1 MAASETMFMQWAI
14 NTSAGTLPATQ
25 LIDNVSGSLGVE
37 QRVATSQGQNASL
50 TGRTNRM
57 RVTGTKLEPTFSMEP
72 TATEWTYLL
81 PWLLGGTN
89 TGTTPI
95 VYTPGTDLL
104 LRAVQATEDRDGVSY
119 PHSWT
124 NLAVDQFTLRSQGGG
139 LVGLDIQTVANGG
152 AYENST
158 AFPALANFDDT
169 TSPFGFPDLTGDG
182 ATGSDGAFTIGGS
195 TRQAFSVTLGVSYGL
210 DRGRTP
216 HTMSATG
223 LRKRTRDITLSL
235 DMPAAE
241 ATAIYASDIRDLT
254 PRAVI
259 MRWRNPVESVEFL
272 EVELPSVIFPLPD
285 VPLPA
290 RSEIRH
296 TVTGMAKYDG
306 TNPPMT
312 VRLQIRT

>member
-14 NTSAGTLPATQ
+14 NTAGGALPATQ

-37 QRVATSQGQNASL
+37 QRITDSQGQNASL

-57 RVTGTKLEPTFSMEP
+57 RVTGTKLEPVFNMEP

-81 PWLLGGTN
+81 PWLLGGSSS
-89 TGTTPI
+89 GTTPI
-95 VYTPGTDLL
+95 EYTPGTDLP
-104 LRAVQATEDRDGVSY
+104 LRGIQAVEDRDGTPY

-124 NLAVDQFTLRSQGGG
+124 NLAVDQFTIRSQAG
-139 LVGLDIQTVANGG
+139 LVGLEIQTVANGG
-152 AYENST
+152 AYDNST
-158 AFPALANFDDT
+158 AFPSLANFDNT
-169 TSPFGFPDLTGDG
+169 TSPFAFPDLTGDG
-182 ATGSDGAFTIGGS
+182 ATGSDGAFTIGG
-195 TRQAFSVTLGVSYGL
+195 TARQAFSVTLSVGHGL

-223 LRKRTRDITLSL
+223 LRKRNRDIAISL

-241 ATAIYASDIRDLT
+241 AQAIYSSDIRALT
-254 PRAVI
+254 PRAVSL
-259 MRWRNPVESVEFL
+259 RWRNPVQSVEFL
-272 EVELPSVIFPLPD
+272 ELSLPSVIFPRPD
-285 VPLPA
+285 VPLPV

-296 TVTGMAKYDG
+296 PVVGMAKFDG
-306 TNPPMT
+306 TNAPLI